1 MKWTRGGSG
10 KYVEDRRGQGGGGGP
25 GLGGVVGGLP
35 IGKMGIGG
43 VVLLIVIA
51 LIGGPNILG
60 GGGGGGGGGGAPA
73 PGVQGQ
79 PPDPATD
86 PDREIVEF
94 VKFVVNDLQE
104 TWQQK
109 LGDRFDP
116 STLVLFTGSTPTA
129 CGYGQSAM
137 GPFYCPPDGKMYID
151 LSFFRELDRRFG
163 APGDFA
169 QAYVLAHEMGHHV
182 QKLLGVEAEVRRA
195 QAQRPDEANQLQVR
209 MELMADCFAG
219 VWGHSTRQRQLL
231 EAGDLEEG
239 LRAAAAIGDDRLQQ
253 QSGGRVAPESWTH
266 GSSEMRAR
274 WLRRGL
280 ESGDHKQCDTFA
292 ARDL

>member
-10 KYVEDRRGQGGGGGP
+10 NFVEDRRGQRGTGGP
-25 GLGGVVGGLP
+25 GLGGLGSLP

-43 VVLLIVIA
+43 VVLLIIIA

-60 GGGGGGGGGGAPA
+60 GGSSDPGA
-73 PGVQGQ
+73 GVQGGA

-86 PDREIVEF
+86 PDRETVEF
-94 VKFVVNDLQE
+94 VKFVVSDLQQV
-104 TWQQK
+104 WQQK
-109 LGDRFDP
+109 LGARFEP
-116 STLVLFTGSTPTA
+116 STLVLFTGATQTA

-182 QKLLGVEAEVRRA
+182 QKLLGIDDEVRRE
-195 QAQRPDEANQLQVR
+195 QAHRPAGAKELQVR
-209 MELMADCFAG
+209 MELMADCLAG
-219 VWGHSTRQRQLL
+219 VWGNSTSQRKLL

-239 LRAAAAIGDDRLQQ
+239 LRAAAAIGDDQLQKQ
-253 QSGGRVAPESWTH
+253 AGGRVAPESWTH

-280 ESGDHKQCDTFA
+280 ESGDYKKCDTFA
-292 ARDL
+292 ATDL